1 MNFKENFPSRTPD
14 SSGCG
19 SDSECD
25 CDCETVTQNMREIMN
40 GEMDLPV
47 AQRFHEHLRHCPDCH
62 EESLRVERY
71 ITLLRQSCR
80 CEAPVELRER
90 IMIEI
95 RKIG

>member
-1 MNFKENFPSRTPD
+1 MSEENLD
-14 SSGCG
+14 SQMPPESKF
-19 SDSECD
+19 DCD
-25 CDCETVTQNMREIMN
+25 CDTVTQNMREIMN
-40 GEMDLPV
+40 GEMDLHT
-47 AQRFHEHLRHCPDCH
+47 AQHFHEHLRHCPDCH

>member
-1 MNFKENFPSRTPD
+1 MSEENLDSQTPPA
-14 SSGCG
+14 
-19 SDSECD
+19 SEFDCD
-25 CDCETVTQNMREIMN
+25 CDTVTQNMREIMN
-40 GEMDLPV
+40 GEMDLLT
-47 AQRFHEHLRHCPDCH
+47 AQHFHEHLRHCPNCH

-80 CEAPVELRER
+80 CEAPAELRER